1 MLKVAIAGDST
12 LCWQPVPDQFKF
24 NISIPLDRM
33 NLTKRKLLSELNKVF
48 DPLAKINWDAPLQV
62 DIQEKWKK
70 YYSGLESLK
79 ELSIDRKC
87 KVQSG
92 ELFEIHGFCD
102 ASMEAYGACLYIR
115 SSDQQGIWHSR
126 LLCSKTRVAPLKVA
140 TIPRLEL
147 SGALLLAQLAA
158 KVADSWNINCET
170 IHLWTDSMIVLGW
183 LNSHSSRLKTFV
195 ANRVSQILEITKAP
209 QWHHVATNENP
220 ADILSRGITTQELQ
234 DATTWWFGPQW
245 LSSDTISWKSQSM
258 LALMPEE
265 TLPELRPVQLSLT
278 IVKFKNGL
286 LDRYSKWER
295 LVRATAWILKFIQFL
310 RLKRCKQGFV
320 KYLTVSDFSN
330 AESWLIR
337 CAQKDEFAIEN
348 KALTEGKNVP
358 RNSKLKGLS
367 PFISTDNLIV
377 VGGRLHNS
385 TLSNEQKHP
394 IILPFGHKVTRLIFI
409 YYHEILLHGGPQ
421 LLLAEIRL
429 RFWPIKGRI
438 AARSTALRCVTCVRS
453 KPKFLN
459 PIMGILPSP
468 RVRPSRPFSTT
479 GVDFAGPLNLRSG
492 IRRVTSIKMWI
503 AVFVCLATRAIH
515 LEPVVGLTSNAFF
528 AALRRFMAR
537 RGKCSKIYSD
547 NGTNF
552 VGVQRELANYIKDA
566 DANIAQDEELG
577 TLLCQIEA
585 CLNSRPLT
593 PLSLDALDLEPIT
606 PAHFLIGGPLLL
618 APEPDLSKENIDIL
632 RRWKYVQALM
642 QMFWK
647 RWSKEYLPQ
656 LQVRGRWVSQ
666 TEQMKIG
673 DIVII
678 KEEFAPPGK
687 WKLGRV
693 AKTHPGSDGIV
704 RVVTLKTA
712 NCDELKRPVVK
723 LCRLPVE
730 PENSNIEK

>member
-1 MLKVAIAGDST
+1 MSEYLKLFFGLPFLRPDEVDDCFVTDIMALLPPNNSKLTAFTDYILEVYVREDSRYPPSLWT
-12 LCWQPVPDQFKF
+12 
-24 NISIPLDRM
+24 
-33 NLTKRKLLSELNKVF
+33 
-48 DPLAKINWDAPLQV
+48 
-62 DIQEKWKK
+62 
-70 YYSGLESLK
+70 ES
-79 ELSIDRKC
+79 
-87 KVQSG
+87 
-92 ELFEIHGFCD
+92 
-102 ASMEAYGACLYIR
+102 AS
-115 SSDQQGIWHSR
+115 
-126 LLCSKTRVAPLKVA
+126 
-140 TIPRLEL
+140 IPRLEL
-147 SGALLLAQLAA
+147 SGALLLAQLSA

-220 ADILSRGITTQELQ
+220 ADILSRGITTQELP

-245 LSSDTISWKSQSM
+245 LSGDTISWRSQSIF
-258 LALMPEE
+258 ALMPEE

-286 LDRYSKWER
+286 LDRYSKWEK
-295 LVRATAWILKFIQFL
+295 LVRATAWVLKFIQFL
-310 RLKRCKQGFV
+310 RLKRYKQGFV

-330 AESWLIR
+330 AECWLIR
-337 CAQKDEFAIEN
+337 CAQKDEFAIEY
-348 KALTEGKNVP
+348 KALTDNKSVS
-358 RNSKLKGLS
+358 RNSKLRALS

-394 IILPFGHKVTRLIFI
+394 IILPFGHKVTRLIFV

-453 KPKFLN
+453 KPKFVH

-468 RVRPSRPFSTT
+468 RVHPSRPFSTT

-492 IRRVTSIKMWI
+492 IRRVTSIKTWI

-566 DANIAQDEELG
+566 DSNIAQDGIQWHFNPPAAPHFGGIWESAVKSAKHHLTRVVKDSRFTLEELG

-618 APEPDLSKENIDIL
+618 VPEPDLSKENINAL

-673 DIVII
+673 EIVII
-678 KEEFAPPGK
+678 KEEFTPPGK

-693 AKTHPGSDGIV
+693 TKTHPGSDGIV
-704 RVVTLKTA
+704 RVVTLKTS
-712 NCDELKRPVVK
+712 NHDELKRPVVK